1 MKIESGPLKSPGKVV
16 LYEPWM
22 AIMMMTTT
30 AMTFTLTLRVMMM
43 MVMMMA
49 LIMILRIIN
58 IVRLKL
64 RSSKLS

>member
-1 MKIESGPLKSPGKVV
+1 
-16 LYEPWM
+16 
-22 AIMMMTTT
+22 MMMTTK
-30 AMTFTLTLRVMMM
+30 MTFTLTLRMMM
-43 MVMMMA
+43 RMA